1 MKKDLE
7 VDKSFDRF
15 KKTYDKI
22 SKNKSFLKNEKILC
36 PVCGKYRFVFYYDVC
51 SFCGWEHDWMQ
62 LSNPKV
68 ANYANILSLE
78 AYRNWYEMKIK
89 IDSKF
94 NWIKTKFPKGQ
105 PIRKDLTLL
114 RKELLKKN
122 KYAKKQ

>member
-1 MKKDLE
+1 
-7 VDKSFDRF
+7 
-15 KKTYDKI
+15 
-22 SKNKSFLKNEKILC
+22 
-36 PVCGKYRFVFYYDVC
+36 
-51 SFCGWEHDWMQ
+51 MQ

-89 IDSKF
+89 IDTKF
-94 NWIKTKFPKGQ
+94 NWIKTKSPKGQ
-105 PIRKDLTLL
+105 PIRKDLALL